1 MTLKYLLRMNFISIM
16 LIYYWDWMG
25 PISSTICIVSSV
37 IMSIVLLEGEKQR
50 ESQNS

>member
-1 MTLKYLLRMNFISIM
+1 MSLKYLLRMNLISIM

-25 PISSTICIVSSV
+25 PISSIICIISSV
-37 IMSIVLLEGEKQR
+37 IMSLTLLEGEKQR